1 MQKAL
6 HCPNLVRSVLSL
18 LLFASVAKAQSFGPD
33 ITVATDGSGNF
44 KTVQEAVESIPKDN
58 TQRIIVLIKDG
69 TYKEKVRLDASYVT
83 LQGQSRNGTRIEFAQ
98 DNEAFNQKPDKLGR
112 AVLNINGSDAVIEN
126 LTIQNTAGVIGPH
139 AFAVYGTGD
148 RTVIIDSDVLSDG
161 ADTVSLWR
169 GKDGRYYHARCNFCG
184 SVDFVCPRGWCYVTD
199 CTFYEKKA
207 GSASVWHDGHNDKD
221 QKFVLRN
228 CKFDGIEGF
237 WLGRHHQD
245 GQFYFLDCTFSKT
258 LADHPIRRVIYPLS
272 ATNPTTQDAQRNKT
286 YDKTNVWG
294 EREYFYGCHR
304 DGGDYAW
311 FADNLSSAPG
321 SPTDK
326 KITAAW
332 TFDDKWNP
340 ERTDGPRIVSVSM
353 DGDKALIEFSEP
365 VTVKGKPMLELA
377 PKAPGNN
384 TTGNYDNGSG
394 SKTLVF
400 DVKPPLRSGQDL
412 GMIAFEGGAIIASE
426 AGATIRQAESAG
438 MADVPAAD
446 ATTAPAS
453 GKGSGATIQ
462 P

>member
-1 MQKAL
+1 MRISF
-6 HCPNLVRSVLSL
+6 HCRDLVRPVLVL
-18 LLFASVAKAQSFGPD
+18 LLFASLAKGQSIPPD

-44 KTVQEAVESIPKDN
+44 KTVQAAVASIPKDN
-58 TQRIIVLIKDG
+58 TQRIIILIKDG

-83 LQGQSRNGTRIEFAQ
+83 LEGQSRNGTRIEYPQ
-98 DNEAFNQKPDKLGR
+98 DNEAFNQNPDKLGR

-148 RTVIIDSDVLSDG
+148 QTVIIDSDVLSDG

-184 SVDFVCPRGWCYVTD
+184 SVDFVCPRGWCYATD

-228 CKFDGIEGF
+228 CKFDGIEGY

-245 GQFYFLDCTFSKT
+245 AQFYFLDCTFSKT

-272 ATNPTTQDAQRNKT
+272 ATNPTTQDAARNKT
-286 YDKTNVWG
+286 YDKTNIWG

-311 FADNLSSAPG
+311 FADNLSTAPG

-326 KITAAW
+326 QITPAW
-332 TFDDKWNP
+332 TFDNKWDP
-340 ERTDGPRIVSVSM
+340 ESTNAPLARSITWEGNDVSI
-353 DGDKALIEFSEP
+353 GFAEP
-365 VTVKGKPMLELA
+365 VTVKGHPLLHLA
-377 PKAPGNN
+377 DGTSASYS
-384 TTGNYDNGSG
+384 TGSG
-394 SKTLVF
+394 SKSLVF
-400 DVKPPLRSGQDL
+400 KMTTPPKELASNVNGID
-412 GMIAFEGGAIIASE
+412 FDGGAIIASQ
-426 AGATIRQAESAG
+426 ASATIRQLR
-438 MADVPAAD
+438 
-446 ATTAPAS
+446 
-453 GKGSGATIQ
+453 
-462 P
+462 